1 VRSTAPAVGSRWRR
15 GPELDLPC
23 RSATTSP
30 SRSLEAYAGSYCRSE
45 HLSSMHFHIFCMLC
59 LLAHTSVTVALSA
72 EHVWGCLPGNV
83 SHHMKFCNRSL
94 PIGERVADLLANL
107 TLKEKA
113 GLLGAGTTTCAFMD
127 AGVQRLGIPVYT
139 WCVETNSGAGGICI
153 AEGKCQSTFPAAA
166 GLAASFNRTVW
177 RTKGEII
184 STELRALNNIGGMRM
199 GGPNDYIGLNGWGP
213 NINVRVHHDYTMTI
227 MPQHQQLDTWATRVL
242 LTL

>member
-1 VRSTAPAVGSRWRR
+1 MYEYRYIHMS
-15 GPELDLPC
+15 
-23 RSATTSP
+23 
-30 SRSLEAYAGSYCRSE
+30 
-45 HLSSMHFHIFCMLC
+45 CMLG
-59 LLAHTSVTVALSA
+59 LLAQGSVTAALSA

-83 SHHMKFCNRSL
+83 SHHMKFCNRSV
-94 PIGERVADLLANL
+94 PIEERVADLLANL
-107 TLKEKA
+107 TLEEKV

-139 WCVETNSGAGGICI
+139 WCVETNSGAGGICV

-213 NINVRVHHDYTMTI
+213 NINVRTSTHHDFM
-227 MPQHQQLDTWATRVL
+227 QQDLQLESWATPRSAHVVAAWSDYPRPAVRSQ
-242 LTL
+242 

>member
-1 VRSTAPAVGSRWRR
+1 M
-15 GPELDLPC
+15 L
-23 RSATTSP
+23 
-30 SRSLEAYAGSYCRSE
+30 AYS
-45 HLSSMHFHIFCMLC
+45 
-59 LLAHTSVTVALSA
+59 SVTSALSA

-83 SHHMKFCNRSL
+83 SHHMKFCNRSV
-94 PIGERVADLLANL
+94 PIEERVADLLANL

-127 AGVQRLGIPVYT
+127 AGVERLGIPVYT
-139 WCVETNSGAGGICI
+139 WCVETNSGAGGICV

-166 GLAASFNRTVW
+166 GLAATFNRTVW

-213 NINVRVHHDYTMTI
+213 NINVRVHTRPPIATATVQ
-227 MPQHQQLDTWATRVL
+227 QHLHLEASWFCSRCSCLVRSSATHGTVAIASFRRKTRRCQGTTL
-242 LTL
+242 LRWFVGCRKGLTPST